1 MRNNSPNNRR
11 LGRLMIGV
19 FLVALM
25 CVGRLI
31 QYQVFE
37 APAINALSFD
47 KRSVHH
53 TVPAIRGDIIDAN
66 GVVLATTVIRYDV
79 NAAPDIV
86 KPITRVV
93 DGQTIT
99 RLPSDVAAELSPILE
114 MPATD
119 ILTKITGITKY
130 SNIKKKVSATVWR
143 EIEKLDIPWIFSDK
157 VPVRVY
163 PNGAIAGNLVGFL
176 GSDGTPLAGL
186 ERTMNECLAGVDG
199 EEIYESGGDGIKI
212 PQSTVTT
219 RKARNGSTVV
229 VTIHNDLQYAA
240 QQIMTNYVKSER
252 ADWGSAVVVEA
263 KTGKILTAAE
273 YPSVDPNVFFK
284 SDAADRGSRIFQ
296 STFEPGS
303 TMKTMAA
310 ATAIDVG
317 EATPSTQV
325 KAPQTLRLP
334 WGDTISDSHAH
345 PTQKLTLT
353 GVLRDSSNTGIVQI
367 VKGVPSKTRYDYLKK
382 FGIGSPSAVN
392 FEGESGGIM
401 SPSNQWDKLTNLV
414 TMFGQGLAVTPIQ
427 TAYFYQTIA
436 NSGTR
441 LPAQLV
447 AGCKGA
453 DGKLVSPALPAAV
466 KVLSPAAARS
476 TVDMLEKV
484 VEKGGIGR
492 TAAIPGWRIG
502 GKSGTAQLRE
512 GRGYGYLHAISFI
525 GMAPAEDPQ
534 YVLAVTIYKPRTVS
548 NSIGATPPFKE
559 IMNQIL
565 RTFSV
570 PFSTGKSANIPTEW

>member
-1 MRNNSPNNRR
+1 MRSKLPGNNR
-11 LGRLMIGV
+11 LVVVMIFV
-19 FLVALM
+19 TLVAVA
-25 CVGRLI
+25 CVFRLI
-31 QYQVFE
+31 QFQVLQ
-37 APAINALSFD
+37 ADQINKISYDRRAI
-47 KRSVHH
+47 
-53 TVPAIRGDIIDAN
+53 TVPITALRGDIVDSD
-66 GVVLATTVIRYDV
+66 GQVLATTVIRYDI

-86 KPITRVV
+86 KPISRMV
-93 DGQTIT
+93 DGQLVTLT
-99 RLPSDVAAELSPILE
+99 PADVAHQLAPLLQMKPAEIVK
-114 MPATD
+114 
-119 ILTKITGITKY
+119 KITGTTKY
-130 SNIKKKVSATVWR
+130 ANIKKKVSATIYR
-143 EIEKLDIPWIFSDK
+143 KILALDIPWLFYDD

-163 PNGAIAGNLVGFL
+163 PNGAVAGNLVGFL

-199 EEIYESGGDGIKI
+199 TETFEQGVDGIKI
-212 PQSTVTT
+212 PSSTVTT
-219 RKARNGSTVV
+219 RAARNGSKVV
-229 VTIHNDLQYAA
+229 LTIHNDLQYSA
-240 QQIMTNYVKSER
+240 QQVITNYVKSER
-252 ADWGSAVVVEA
+252 ADWGSAVIVEA

-284 SDAADRGSRIFQ
+284 SKAADRGSRIFQ
-296 STFEPGS
+296 ATFEPGS
-303 TMKTMAA
+303 TMKTVAA
-310 ATAIDVG
+310 ATSIDVG
-317 EATPSTQV
+317 KATPSTQV
-325 KAPQTLRLP
+325 RAPQTLYLP
-334 WGDTISDSHAH
+334 WGDSISDSHAH

-367 VKGVPSKTRYDYLKK
+367 AGKVSAATRYKYLKE
-382 FGIGSPSAVN
+382 FGIGEPTAVH

-401 SPSNQWDKLTNLV
+401 SPSKQWDKLTNLV

-436 NSGTR
+436 NQGTR

-447 AGCKGA
+447 AGCQA
-453 DGKLVSPALPAAV
+453 PNGKLVAPVLPKPV
-466 KVLSPAAARS
+466 SVLSPATARS

-484 VEKGGIGR
+484 VEQGGIGR
-492 TAAIPGWRIG
+492 TAGIDGWRIG

-512 GRGYGYLHAISFI
+512 GKGYGYLHAISFI

-548 NSIGATPPFKE
+548 NSIGATPPFKA

-570 PFSTGKSANIPTEW
+570 PFSHGKSANIPTEW

>member
-1 MRNNSPNNRR
+1 
-11 LGRLMIGV
+11 MIFMIV
-19 FLVALM
+19 IALM
-25 CVGRLI
+25 CVGRLV
-31 QYQVFE
+31 QYQVVE

-47 KRSVHH
+47 KRSVERKI
-53 TVPAIRGDIIDAN
+53 PAIRGDIVDAN
-66 GVVLATTVIRYDV
+66 GVVLATTVTRYDV

-86 KPITRVV
+86 TPVTRVV
-93 DGQTIT
+93 NGQTIT
-99 RLPSDVAAELSPILE
+99 RSPADIAAQLAPILRMKTSE
-114 MPATD
+114 V
-119 ILTKITGITKY
+119 IEKITGTTKY

-143 EIEKLDIPWIFSDK
+143 RIEKLDIPWIFYDK
-157 VPVRVY
+157 VQVRVY

-176 GSDGTPLAGL
+176 GGDGTPLAGL
-186 ERTMNECLAGVDG
+186 ERTMNECLAGEDG
-199 EEIYESGGDGIKI
+199 EETYESGGDGIKI
-212 PQSTVTT
+212 PASTVTK

-229 VTIHNDLQYAA
+229 LTIHNDLQYAA
-240 QQIMTNYVKSER
+240 QQIMTNYVKAER

-284 SDAADRGSRIFQ
+284 SKAADRGSRIFQ
-296 STFEPGS
+296 ATFEPGS
-303 TMKTMAA
+303 TMKTVAA

-317 EATPSTQV
+317 KATPSTQV
-325 KAPQTLRLP
+325 RAPETLYLP
-334 WGDTISDSHAH
+334 WGDTISDSHSH

-353 GVLRDSSNTGIVQI
+353 GVLRDSSNTGLVQI
-367 VKGVPSKTRYDYLKK
+367 AKSVSTKTRYDYLKK
-382 FGIGSPSAVN
+382 FGIGSKTAVS

-401 SPSNQWDKLTNLV
+401 SPASQWDKLTNLV

-436 NSGTR
+436 NGGTR

-447 AGCKGA
+447 AGCKSN
-453 DGKLVSPALPAAV
+453 DGKIVAPALPAP
-466 KVLSPAAARS
+466 KEVLSSATARS

-492 TAAIPGWRIG
+492 TAGIQGWRIA

-512 GRGYGYLHAISFI
+512 GKGYGNLYAISFI
-525 GMAPAEDPQ
+525 GMAPAEDPE

-548 NSIGATPPFKE
+548 NSIGATPPFRE

-570 PFSTGKSANIPTEW
+570 PFSQGKSANIPTEW

>member
-1 MRNNSPNNRR
+1 MRNNSPAKRR
-11 LGRLMIGV
+11 LGRLMIGM
-19 FLVALM
+19 FLIAVM

-37 APAINALSFD
+37 ASAINAVSFD
-47 KRSVHH
+47 KRAVHH
-53 TVPAIRGDIIDAN
+53 TIPAVRGDIIDAN

-86 KPITRVV
+86 KPVTRIV
-93 DGQTIT
+93 DGQAVT
-99 RLPSDVAAELSPILE
+99 RTPSDIAAELSPILG
-114 MPATD
+114 MPAAD
-119 ILTKITGITKY
+119 ILLKITGTSKY
-130 SNIKKKVSATVWR
+130 ANIKKKVSATDWR
-143 EIEKLDIPWIFSDK
+143 LIEKLDIPWIFSDK

-163 PNGAIAGNLVGFL
+163 PNGAIAGNLIGFL

-199 EEIYESGGDGIKI
+199 EETYESGGDGIKI
-212 PQSTVTT
+212 PASTVTT

-273 YPSVDPNVFFK
+273 YPSVDPNVFFD

-317 EATPSTQV
+317 EATPATQV
-325 KAPQTLRLP
+325 KAPQTLHLP

-367 VKGVPSKTRYDYLKK
+367 VKGVPAKTRYDYLKK
-382 FGIGSPSAVN
+382 FGIGSKTAVG

-401 SPSNQWDKLTNLV
+401 SPPSQWDKLTNLV

-436 NSGTR
+436 NGGTR

-453 DGKLVSPALPAAV
+453 DGKLVAPALPAPTQ
-466 KVLSPAAARS
+466 VLSPASARS

-484 VEKGGIGR
+484 VEQGGIGR
-492 TAAIPGWRIG
+492 TAGIPGWRIG

-512 GRGYGYLHAISFI
+512 GKGYGYLHAISFI

-570 PFSTGKSANIPTEW
+570 PFSQGKSANIPTEW